1 MPKRPLPRNPLIR
14 RKKPIKAEPSPE
26 KPRDPREATRPAGRN
41 DLSPELGLET
51 RPLDELKVAPAQIRR
66 LKPAHIDEIARGI
79 RAHGF
84 CVPLLVTRT
93 GEVIDGHA
101 RLAAAR
107 ALDLERVPCIRIDHL
122 SDTEVRTLRL
132 ALNRLQERGEWDLDV
147 LKQEFEALID
157 LEVDLSVSGFEV
169 PEIDIVLYGDST
181 DGRNTLDAEANAL
194 PSMDPDQPTITRL
207 GDLWHLGPH
216 SLLCGDAQR
225 GDTYERL
232 LGDQKAGLLFTDPPY
247 NVPIEGHV
255 CGRGR
260 IKHREFAMA
269 SGELSPAEFTKFLT
283 NFLGAADN
291 VLAEGTLAYVFMD
304 WRHIDAVQTAA
315 WNAKLAS
322 INLCVWVKPNGGMG
336 SLYRSRHELVFV
348 YKKAGRHQNNV
359 QLGRH
364 GRNRTNI
371 WEYAGVNSL
380 DPERR
385 AEQEFHPTVKPVEL
399 VADAILDASSPGDI
413 VLDPFIGSGTTLIA
427 AEKTRRVC
435 AGIEIDPF
443 YIDTA
448 IRRWQAITD
457 QPAVHAETGR
467 DFATLAEERAN
478 APDEGDTTIESIESR
493 MARVF
498 GQTDDQD

>member
-1 MPKRPLPRNPLIR
+1 MTKRPLIRKSLIS
-14 RKKPIKAEPSPE
+14 RKKPIKAEPNPE
-26 KPRDPREATRPAGRN
+26 KPSDPREATRPAGRN

-51 RPLDELKVAPAQIRR
+51 CPLDELKVAPAQIRR
-66 LKPAHIDEIARGI
+66 LKPAHIDEIAQGI

-84 CVPLLVTRT
+84 CVPLLVTHT

-132 ALNRLQERGEWDLDV
+132 ALNRLQERGEWDLDG
-147 LKQEFEALID
+147 LKQEFEAMID

-181 DGRNTLDAEANAL
+181 DGRNTLDAKANAL
-194 PSMDPDQPTITRL
+194 PPMGPDQPTITRL

-216 SLLCGDAQR
+216 RLLCGDAQR

-269 SGELSPAEFTKFLT
+269 SGELSPAEFTKFLAKFVVST
-283 NFLGAADN
+283 YNL
-291 VLAEGTLAYVFMD
+291 LAEGALVYVFMD
-304 WRHIDAVQTAA
+304 WRHVDEIQAAIRYANLAAV
-315 WNAKLAS
+315 
-322 INLCVWVKPNGGMG
+322 NLCVWVKSNGGMG
-336 SLYRSRHELVFV
+336 SLYRSRHELVFI
-348 YKKAGRHQNNV
+348 YKKPGQHQNNV

-364 GRNRTNI
+364 GRNRTNV

-385 AEQEFHPTVKPVEL
+385 AELELHPTVKPVEL

-427 AEKTRRVC
+427 AERTRRVC

-448 IRRWQAITD
+448 IRRWQAITG
-457 QPAVHAETGR
+457 QPAVHAETGH

-478 APDEGDTTIESIESR
+478 EPDEGDTTNDSMASR
-493 MARVF
+493 MAQVF
-498 GQTDDQD
+498 GQTDDQE